1 MRSKDL
7 WKGVFVGLVAPVV
20 AFAVYVL
27 FYRDQSI
34 DYFLNK
40 YVSISNL
47 PSIISLSLLINLL
60 IFFMNI
66 QTNRDSQAKGIL
78 MSTIIYGFLIVI
90 LKFI

>member
-34 DYFLNK
+34 YYFLNK

-90 LKFI
+90 LKFV